1 MEQVEAVTG
10 ATLSTPIQ
18 VWGETL
24 EIVKRRVNDYLFRT
38 WFEPLVAVSID
49 GDCIGLQIHDRFA
62 RDWIEDH
69 YRHVIEEAVSEAAGL
84 ATFTVTVNP
93 HLAVKK
99 EGESEAPVIVAGS
112 VQREQPRTL
121 NDRYLFNNFVVGPSN
136 QFAFAASRAVADK
149 PAQAYN
155 PLFLF
160 GGVGLGKTHLINA
173 IGHGILQQ
181 NPGFRIIYIS
191 SEQFMNEVINGIR
204 YNKMEELHT
213 KYRKNCDVLLM
224 DDIQLIAGKDRTQ
237 EEFFHTFN
245 TLFESKRQIV
255 VSSDK
260 LPHEI
265 PGLEERTRSRFQWGL
280 IADIQ
285 PPEIE
290 TRIAILKKKAE
301 LENIDLPDEVA
312 MFLGENIRSN
322 VRELEGALIRVVAH
336 SSLTGKRISIDYAKQ
351 VLQEILQGRRNLVT
365 IEGIQKLVATY
376 YNVKV
381 SDLKSQR
388 RHRIVAKPRQV
399 AMYLCRKVLSISYP
413 ALGESFGGKDHTTIL
428 SACRKMEA
436 LVQKDH
442 AIRGE
447 IAEIQRKIEE

>member
-1 MEQVEAVTG
+1 
-10 ATLSTPIQ
+10 
-18 VWGETL
+18 
-24 EIVKRRVNDYLFRT
+24 
-38 WFEPLVAVSID
+38 
-49 GDCIGLQIHDRFA
+49 
-62 RDWIEDH
+62 
-69 YRHVIEEAVSEAAGL
+69 
-84 ATFTVTVNP
+84 
-93 HLAVKK
+93 
-99 EGESEAPVIVAGS
+99 
-112 VQREQPRTL
+112 
-121 NDRYLFNNFVVGPSN
+121 
-136 QFAFAASRAVADK
+136 
-149 PAQAYN
+149 
-155 PLFLF
+155 
-160 GGVGLGKTHLINA
+160 
-173 IGHGILQQ
+173 
-181 NPGFRIIYIS
+181 
-191 SEQFMNEVINGIR
+191 
-204 YNKMEELHT
+204 
-213 KYRKNCDVLLM
+213 
-224 DDIQLIAGKDRTQ
+224 
-237 EEFFHTFN
+237 
-245 TLFESKRQIV
+245 
-255 VSSDK
+255 
-260 LPHEI
+260 
-265 PGLEERTRSRFQWGL
+265 
-280 IADIQ
+280 
-285 PPEIE
+285 
-290 TRIAILKKKAE
+290 
-301 LENIDLPDEVA
+301 